1 MEKKSEHLVDP
12 ELKEH
17 LNQFRKTPLNAETLH
32 YLRDNQTKNKSF
44 YTPEHLPVNMTER
57 TIPGLTD
64 APDVRIIIFTPT
76 TSSSPKPVYLS
87 IHGGG
92 NIMGAADLDNE
103 ENAKLAVDLDC
114 VVVAVDYRL
123 APETKHPGALEDTY
137 ATLSWI
143 YNNYKTLDIDKHKIA
158 IGGSSAG
165 AGHATRLGLY
175 ARDNSEIN
183 IMFQYL
189 EMPMLDDR
197 TCINDVSPYA
207 GEYIWD
213 NNNNYL
219 GWSSLLGHEPG
230 INDVSPYA
238 VPERAEDLSA
248 LPPTLIIVGAL
259 DLFLD
264 ESMNFSQRLI
274 HAGVPTEL
282 HVYPGAYHDFK
293 SIKEARIS
301 KSMQEIKLAAM
312 RRAFYG

>member
-1 MEKKSEHLVDP
+1 MNKNSEHLIDP
-12 ELKEH
+12 ELRTYLE
-17 LNQFRKTPLNAETLH
+17 QFRTTPLNAETLQ
-32 YLRDNQTKNKSF
+32 YLRDNQTKNKTF

-57 TIPGLTD
+57 TIPGLND
-64 APDVRIIIFTPT
+64 APDVRIIIFKPA
-76 TSSSPKPVYLS
+76 TSTSPKPVYLS

-92 NIMGAADLDNE
+92 NIMGTADLDNE

-123 APETKHPGALEDTY
+123 APETQHPGALEDTY
-137 ATLSWI
+137 ATLNWL
-143 YNNYKTLDIDKHKIA
+143 YNNHETLNINKNKIA

-165 AGHATRLGLY
+165 AGHAARLGLY
-175 ARDNSEIN
+175 TRDHSEIN

-197 TCINDVSPYA
+197 TCTNDVSPYA

-213 NNNNYL
+213 AKNNYL

-230 INDVSPYA
+230 KIEVAPYA
-238 VPERAEDLSA
+238 VPARVEDLSA
-248 LPPTLIIVGAL
+248 LPPTLIIIGAL
-259 DLFLD
+259 DLFVD
-264 ESMNFSQRLI
+264 ESMDFSQRLI

-293 SIKEARIS
+293 SIKTARIS
-301 KSMQEIKLAAM
+301 KSMQDIKLAAM
-312 RRAFYG
+312 RRAFYD